1 MRYVHVDNLHVHIG
15 SGRGSIHAVRGVTL
29 TVDKGEIH
37 GLAGES
43 GSGKTM
49 TCLTLLGLLPP
60 LAEVAANRL
69 EFDGVDLLRADWR
82 AIRGARIAMIPQ
94 DPAAALNPVYRIR
107 YQMDRVLCAHT
118 SLHRGQRTARAT
130 QLLEDVGLPD
140 PERAMTLYPHQM
152 SGGMQQRALIAM
164 ALGAGADLLIADEAT
179 TALDVTVQAQ
189 LLNLLSALR
198 ARHGLT
204 IIFITH
210 DLVLLS
216 NFCDRAS
223 VMRHGR
229 IAESGSVDALFRAP
243 GHPYTQ
249 ALLAALPG
257 QYCRGMR
264 IPTGEE
270 AAEPG
275 PAGGTDAA

>member
-1 MRYVHVDNLHVHIG
+1 MTYVHVDNLHV
-15 SGRGSIHAVRGVTL
+15 SIRTATGLVHAVRGVTL
-29 TVDKGEIH
+29 KVDKGEVH

-49 TCLTLLGLLPP
+49 TCLTLLGLVPQA
-60 LAEVAANRL
+60 AEVAADRL
-69 EFDGVDLLRADWR
+69 EFDGLDLLRADLR
-82 AIRGARIAMIPQ
+82 TIRGARIAMIPQ
-94 DPAAALNPVYRIR
+94 DPAAALNPVFRIR
-107 YQMDRVLCAHT
+107 YQIERVLRAHT
-118 SLHRGQRTARAT
+118 SLRRRHRAARAM

-140 PERAMTLYPHQM
+140 PERVLALYPHQM

-189 LLNLLSALR
+189 LLSLLSALR
-198 ARHGLT
+198 VRHGLT

-210 DLVLLS
+210 DLALLS

-223 VMRHGR
+223 VMQHGR
-229 IAESGSVDALFRAP
+229 IVESDAVDTLFRMP
-243 GHPYTQ
+243 GHPYTR

-264 IPTGEE
+264 IPTAAE
-270 AAEPG
+270 AAGCG